1 MNSELRHGSDSAA
14 PREVRAGFIQ
24 WAYGLFGSM
33 PSADDSNRP
42 VHVVNYDGCYG
53 LAGYVI
59 TVNGSPPRATVLIE
73 PASGQVVAM
82 RQDHV
87 VRGSSYIGASL
98 AARQRYAEALEWL
111 RRFGLRIPRRGY

>member
-1 MNSELRHGSDSAA
+1 MDSDVQRKVETLAS
-14 PREVRAGFIQ
+14 REVRAEFIR
-24 WAYGLFGSM
+24 WAFGLFGSR
-33 PSADDSNRP
+33 PSDDDCNRP
-42 VHVVNYDGCYG
+42 VHVARYDGCYG
-53 LAGYVI
+53 PAGYVI

-87 VRGSSYIGASL
+87 VRGSNYIGASL
-98 AARQRYAEALEWL
+98 AARRRYAEALEWL

>member
-1 MNSELRHGSDSAA
+1 MNSDIQREVEVSAS
-14 PREVRAGFIQ
+14 REVREGFIR

-33 PSADDSNRP
+33 PSDDDCNRP
-42 VHVVNYDGCYG
+42 VHVVGYYGCYG
-53 LAGYVI
+53 PAGYVI

-73 PASGQVVAM
+73 PASGQMVAM

-87 VRGSSYIGASL
+87 VRGSNYIGASL
-98 AARQRYAEALEWL
+98 AARRRYAEALEWL

>member
-1 MNSELRHGSDSAA
+1 MDSDVQ
-14 PREVRAGFIQ
+14 REVEALASRDVRAEFIL
-24 WAYGLFGSM
+24 WAYRLFGSR
-33 PSADDSNRP
+33 PSDEDCNRP
-42 VHVVNYDGCYG
+42 VHVAGYDGCYG
-53 LAGYVI
+53 PAGYVI

-87 VRGSSYIGASL
+87 VRGSNYIGASL
-98 AARQRYAEALEWL
+98 AARRRYAEALEWL